1 MKPINNNYSGNKDL
15 CEISNKLNFKCKI
28 FDDGTGV
35 SLKNNSGN
43 CDIDAIIYFQNLI
56 ILIEVYNGINE
67 GQADD
72 KIKKLQIGLKDIL
85 NTKDIYDN
93 LKIEGLKTKKGDKE
107 KDLNTI
113 FSSLKKRENEKYN
126 IIIKKMFFSPSLD
139 IKMDTKDNYR
149 KKGIFILDKEI
160 FNYLNQIYET
170 LNDKYSTREFLNFLN
185 ISKIELEKNN
195 SSYSGNPAQK
205 KAMNVSSLDIERGK
219 IKMYSCPCLV
229 SDIEQLV
236 TVFRPI
242 NKKYNTDGFQ
252 RMIKRDRIE
261 KILNGYLKNNETFPN
276 NIILA
281 LEPSLYKD
289 EKDFIVVDKNNQSQ
303 LKLYDEY
310 NSLMVIDG
318 QHRFFSLLKCKGE
331 RKILVTFVY
340 YKDKIEKAIL
350 KMHETFYEIN
360 KKQDRIDPSL
370 SFVLQAK
377 INKESQESFWFDILK
392 TLNNSSGFFKN
403 KISFKEKQLR
413 YKDEKSILSVVT
425 YGGLLKL
432 NNRSKK
438 IDGLEYF
445 YGNKLSENKKFA
457 SNLLN
462 NYFSLIQDELLK
474 IGIKKE
480 DVSPRDIGALIRLI
494 RHFMV
499 SSKDK
504 LKILGDSLDIR
515 KINNN
520 TDLDYVKDIIGYID
534 FKKISASQL
543 SPSNW
548 AAVEGLLL
556 KHIHIKNN
564 GFGSKDI
571 LSKKGT
577 EIYEN

>member
-1 MKPINNNYSGNKDL
+1 MKNNNDYSGNKYL
-15 CEISNKLNFKCKI
+15 YEISNKLNFKCKI
-28 FDDGTGV
+28 FDDGDGV
-35 SLKNNSGN
+35 NLQNKAGN
-43 CDIDAIIYFQNLI
+43 CDIDAIIYFKNLI
-56 ILIEVYNGINE
+56 LLIEVYSGTNE

-85 NTKDIYDN
+85 CTKDMLSN
-93 LKIEGLKTKKGDKE
+93 LKVEGLKTKKVE
-107 KDLNTI
+107 KDKDLKLI
-113 FSSLKKRENEKYN
+113 FSNLKKQEKDKYN
-126 IIIKKMFFSPSLD
+126 IIIKKIFFSPNLD
-139 IKMDTKDNYR
+139 IKIDTKDNYR
-149 KKGIFILDKEI
+149 KKDIFILDKEI

-170 LNDKYSTREFLNFLN
+170 LDDKYSIREFLNFLN
-185 ISKIELEKNN
+185 IQKIELEKNN
-195 SSYSGNPAQK
+195 PAYSGSPAQK
-205 KAMNVSSLDIERGK
+205 KPMNVSSLDIEKGK

-229 SDIEQLV
+229 SDIEELV

-242 NKKYNTDGFQ
+242 NKKYNTEGFQ

-261 KILNGYLKNNETFPN
+261 KILSGYLKSNETFPN

-289 EKDFIVVDKNNQSQ
+289 EKDFIINNKNNQTQ

-310 NSLMVIDG
+310 NSLMIIDG

-340 YKDKIEKAIL
+340 YNNKIDKAIL

-413 YKDEKSILSVVT
+413 YKDEKSILSVIT

-432 NNRSKK
+432 NNKSKK
-438 IDGLEYF
+438 IEGLEYF

-457 SNLLN
+457 ANLLN
-462 NYFSLIQDELLK
+462 NYFSIIQDELQK

-480 DVSPRDIGALIRLI
+480 NVSPRDIGALIRLV

-499 SSKDK
+499 SNKDR
-504 LKILGDSLDIR
+504 LKVLGDNVDIR
-515 KINNN
+515 KISNN
-520 TDLDYVKDIIGYID
+520 TDLDYIKNIISYID
-534 FKKISASQL
+534 FKQISASQL

-556 KHIHIKNN
+556 KHIHIKDK
-564 GFGSKDI
+564 GFGSKNI
-571 LSKKGT
+571 LSKKGS
-577 EIYEN
+577 EIYNN